1 MTESLCFAAE
11 IETINQLYFNLK
23 IINLKKHT
31 NDANQWV
38 WVGPPQTQTHF
49 VYIFVYLQTDKCIDM
64 KLVKAL
70 FRGSKII

>member
-31 NDANQWV
+31 NDANQ
-38 WVGPPQTQTHF
+38 
-49 VYIFVYLQTDKCIDM
+49 
-64 KLVKAL
+64 
-70 FRGSKII
+70 